1 MKKFNTQRTLQ
12 ERFSMLLALGLLLLM
27 SACSTI
33 RFTYDHGD
41 TLLYWWLNAYLD
53 IDSDQKAWVKRDIDA
68 FFDWHRKTQL
78 PDYVT
83 ILRTAQKQLAGNPT
97 QQDLLGDYK
106 KIRDETRELMVKSLP
121 DLVDLARSVKPEQ
134 IERME
139 KKFEKNNADYRKK
152 FMSGSFDHRKEV
164 RYDKA
169 MEQFKL
175 WFGSFSREQEAQ
187 IRRLSDARPLD
198 NDIWLDER
206 MRRQK
211 RIIEVV
217 RKIQAEKLSK
227 EAATPLVA
235 GLIKDTVDRFDQP
248 DRKAFFDGYVDTT
261 SKFILSVIQ
270 LTTPEQRAHAQDRM
284 QGWINDLN
292 TLAAEGR

>member
-1 MKKFNTQRTLQ
+1 
-12 ERFSMLLALGLLLLM
+12 MLLALGLLLLV

-78 PDYVT
+78 PDYVA
-83 ILRTAQKQLAGNPT
+83 ILRTAQKQLAGHPT
-97 QQDLLGDYK
+97 QQDLLADYK
-106 KIRDETRELMVKSLP
+106 KVRDETRELMLKSLP

-139 KKFEKNNADYRKK
+139 KKFEKNNTDYRRK
-152 FMSGSFDHRKEV
+152 FMSGSFEHRKEV

-292 TLAAEGR
+292 TLAAEGK

>member
-1 MKKFNTQRTLQ
+1 
-12 ERFSMLLALGLLLLM
+12 MLLALGLLLLM

-78 PDYVT
+78 PDYVN

-261 SKFILSVIQ
+261 SKFILAVIQ

>member
-78 PDYVT
+78 PDYVN

-261 SKFILSVIQ
+261 SKFILAVIQ